1 MYNTNHRIE
10 HVFMLH
16 EFRQIPKARLT
27 CFVQAPEKVMLA
39 EWANT
44 LKGKFNGQQ
53 LKWKKPYIMIFNPI
67 KRHYEIWTENYMT
80 RM

>member
-1 MYNTNHRIE
+1 MP
-10 HVFMLH
+10 H

-27 CFVQAPEKVMLA
+27 CFVQAPEKVMLT
-39 EWANT
+39 EWVNT

-67 KRHYEIWTENYMT
+67 KRHYEVWTENYMT
-80 RM
+80 KM

>member
-10 HVFMLH
+10 HIFMPH
-16 EFRQIPKARLT
+16 EFRQISRTKLT
-27 CFVQAPEKVMLA
+27 CFVQAPTRDGLVD
-39 EWANT
+39 WVDT
-44 LKGKFNGQQ
+44 LRGKFNGQQ